1 METDPNPEDRSM
13 RMTKR
18 TVAAYGALGCAG
30 VFAAYYLRHAAPI
43 LEHIEKHGVIGFVMG
58 ALALAIVAGIAAA
71 WATSVGATN
80 LKQAISAG
88 LAVPAIVFAAG
99 IDGGGKP
106 PPETKSAGFLLLAG
120 AGDDG
125 GAFLD
130 SLRLFFAP
138 VESRV
143 RAEREKADREVV
155 KLAGSKLEL
164 EARLNDVNRQ
174 LTLATNDRIESAK
187 AVAEARAS
195 NDAMK
200 AKLDVALETARN
212 LERSIAPMRTEWPA
226 LVKARAELGAQ
237 VTDLRTKLGAA
248 QAREV
253 EARAAAGAANAS
265 IEELKRTIDDL
276 KSKSLRDRA
285 GDVAVP
291 DLRRLSLVDAYLALR
306 RDGLVLGLSR
316 EFLVRPAEWL
326 NVHVVGH
333 RPEPGAKVVRGSA
346 IEVEVR

>member
-1 METDPNPEDRSM
+1 M
-13 RMTKR
+13 RMTKK

-106 PPETKSAGFLLLAG
+106 PPETKSAGFSLLAG
-120 AGDDG
+120 ADG
-125 GAFLD
+125 EGTAFLD

-143 RAEREKADREVV
+143 RAEREKAD
-155 KLAGSKLEL
+155 AAIAQSKG
-164 EARLNDVNRQ
+164 R
-174 LTLATNDRIESAK
+174 TL
-187 AVAEARAS
+187 
-195 NDAMK
+195 
-200 AKLDVALETARN
+200 
-212 LERSIAPMRTEWPA
+212 
-226 LVKARAELGAQ
+226 ELGAR
-237 VTDLRTKLGAA
+237 VKELNGMLEAASDRETKLRTANNTANESVEKL
-248 QAREV
+248 E
-253 EARAAAGAANAS
+253 
-265 IEELKRTIDDL
+265 RTIKEL
-276 KSKSLRDRA
+276 RSKSPPGPA
-285 GDVAVP
+285 HDVAVP
-291 DLRRLSLVDAYLALR
+291 DLRKLSLVDAYFALR

-326 NVHVVGH
+326 KTHVAGH
-333 RPEPGAKVVRGSA
+333 RPEPGAKVARGSA
-346 IEVEVR
+346 IEVEIEVR

>member
-1 METDPNPEDRSM
+1 M
-13 RMTKR
+13 RMTKK

-106 PPETKSAGFLLLAG
+106 PPDTKTAGFSLVAA

-143 RAEREKADREVV
+143 RAERER
-155 KLAGSKLEL
+155 S
-164 EARLNDVNRQ
+164 
-174 LTLATNDRIESAK
+174 DRIVLESK
-187 AVAEARAS
+187 
-195 NDAMK
+195 
-200 AKLDVALETARN
+200 
-212 LERSIAPMRTEWPA
+212 IAT
-226 LVKARAELGAQ
+226 Q
-237 VTDLRTKLGAA
+237 
-248 QAREV
+248 
-253 EARAAAGAANAS
+253 EARAALSTANGELELARHQRDVSVQDLARERASIAEVESKFESTVQAAKDLDRTYATMKARMPTLLPDRVELEGTLMRLQTNLAAASSVLRSRGPANAPQ
-265 IEELKRTIDDL
+265 
-276 KSKSLRDRA
+276 
-285 GDVAVP
+285 DVEVP
-291 DLRRLSLVDAYLALR
+291 EVRRLSLADAYVALR
-306 RDGLVLGLSR
+306 ERGLVVGLATD
-316 EFLVRPAEWL
+316 FFARPVDWRQ
-326 NVHVVGH
+326 VHVNGQ
-333 RPEPGAKVVRGSA
+333 RPEPGGRTARGSV
-346 IEVEVR
+346 ISVEVR